1 MSDVSEG
8 SVDEQLSD
16 QAAESAFL
24 GSRQFPPLLTAQWEE
39 SLGRLLSA
47 LPPLYQTV
55 SRRTVVMNG
64 IISVDSNPRQRLTQ
78 QKCQLFLL
86 LWFLVAKGTL
96 KPAVEPSNESCGSDR
111 PSHRNAEPRAGRFA
125 PSSAHLGSSGA
136 PRPVSST
143 RAVPVSVY
151 FRPWDSL
158 HHLWEAYLLKSD
170 WVSSQVFLPRIL
182 STLCRL
188 VFSVAVGF
196 CIYYFQANFTFIGTS
211 GMGVVFGSER

>member
-24 GSRQFPPLLTAQWEE
+24 GSRQFPPLLTVQWEE

-96 KPAVEPSNESCGSDR
+96 KPAVEPSDESCGSDR
-111 PSHRNAEPRAGRFA
+111 PSHRNAEPQAGRFA

-143 RAVPVSVY
+143 RAVPGFCLFQALRFS
-151 FRPWDSL
+151 PPPLGSL
-158 HHLWEAYLLKSD
+158 SPQVWLGLITSF
-170 WVSSQVFLPRIL
+170 SSQDFVYL
-182 STLCRL
+182 
-188 VFSVAVGF
+188 
-196 CIYYFQANFTFIGTS
+196 
-211 GMGVVFGSER
+211 M